1 MRLAGK
7 LDDWVGGILRG
18 GGGGKFGMVEQIASN
33 PQNNFGVIGSALL
46 NDGNY
51 FGAVGEATGI
61 KNPIYEELNL
71 PSFNPNDAIDHSV
84 PEMLPPGG
92 ILRPGMENIRDHY
105 ILTDPRS
112 GVAGLF

>member
-1 MRLAGK
+1 MRLAGIF
-7 LDDWVGGILRG
+7 DDALGGILG
-18 GGGGKFGMVEQIASN
+18 GGGNGFGMVGQIASN
-33 PQNNFGVIGSALL
+33 PQDNFGAIGSALL

-61 KNPIYEELNL
+61 KDPIYEELNL
-71 PSFNPNDAIDHSV
+71 PSFSPNEAINHSV
-84 PEMLPPGG
+84 PEMRPPGG
-92 ILRPGMENIRDHY
+92 ILRPAMENMRDRY